1 MIKVFILGA
10 IFGAIMQLG
19 FLDRLSKVVG
29 AFLLKDL
36 TIPKAL
42 MIAMGVGAI
51 MLYSAE
57 YFGLIHFHIKPFY
70 PVGVALGGLI
80 FGIGMVIVGYCPG
93 SMPEAVGEGRMD
105 ALLGIISG
113 VIGGIIFTMYYPVY
127 HSSFLHGKTI
137 GTPTLTDLFDLEG
150 LSKLLVAMAIGM
162 TFILLAFLIDKL
174 ERKYILKEEPQ
185 EPNENSVE
193 KVLN

>member
-1 MIKVFILGA
+1 MIKVFILGM

-19 FLDRLSKVVG
+19 FLDRLSKVIG

-42 MIAMGVGAI
+42 LIAMGAGAI

-57 YFGLIHFHIKPFY
+57 HFGLIHFHIKPFY
-70 PVGVALGGLI
+70 PVGIAIGGFL

-105 ALLGIISG
+105 ALIGIVSG

-127 HSSFLHGKTI
+127 HTSFLHGSTL
-137 GTPTLTDLFDLEG
+137 GAPTLTDLFGLEG
-150 LSKLLVAMAIGM
+150 LAKTVVGMAIGM
-162 TFILLAFLIDKL
+162 SFVLLAFIVDKL
-174 ERKYILKEEPQ
+174 ERKYILKEEEPQ
-185 EPNENSVE
+185 TGRVFS
-193 KVLN
+193 

>member
-1 MIKVFILGA
+1 MIKVFILGM

-19 FLDRLSKVVG
+19 FLDRLSKVIG

-42 MIAMGVGAI
+42 LVAMGFGAI
-51 MLYSAE
+51 ALYTLN
-57 YFGLIHFHIKPFY
+57 YFGIIDFHIKPLY

-80 FGIGMVIVGYCPG
+80 FGAGMVIVGYCPG

-113 VIGGIIFTMYYPVY
+113 IIGGVIFTVIYPVY
-127 HSSFLHGKTI
+127 HYSFLHGTTFGNPSI
-137 GTPTLTDLFDLEG
+137 LDLLGLEG
-150 LSKLLVAMAIGM
+150 LAKLLVAIALGM
-162 TFILLAFLIDKL
+162 TFILLAFWIDKL
-174 ERKYILKEEPQ
+174 ERKYIQK
-185 EPNENSVE
+185 
-193 KVLN
+193 

>member
-1 MIKVFILGA
+1 MLKVFFLGM

-51 MLYSAE
+51 LIYTGE
-57 YFGLIHFHIKPFY
+57 HFGLLQLHIKPFY
-70 PVGVALGGLI
+70 PVGIALGGLV
-80 FGIGMVIVGYCPG
+80 FGTGMVIVGYCPG

-105 ALLGIISG
+105 AFLGIVSG
-113 VIGGIIFTMYYPVY
+113 VIGGIIFTVLYPVY
-127 HSSFLHGKTI
+127 HNSFLHGPTF
-137 GTPTLTDLFDLEG
+137 GAPTLTDLMGLEG
-150 LSKLLVAMAIGM
+150 ISKMIVGTAIGG
-162 TFILLAFLIDKL
+162 TFVVLAFVIDWL
-174 ERKYILKEEPQ
+174 EKKYIK
-185 EPNENSVE
+185 N
-193 KVLN
+193 

>member
-19 FLDRLSKVVG
+19 FLDRLSKVIG

-42 MIAMGVGAI
+42 MIAMGVGAVF
-51 MLYSAE
+51 LYSAE
-57 YFGLIHFHIKPFY
+57 YFGLIQFHIKPFY

-113 VIGGIIFTMYYPVY
+113 VIGGIIFTIYYPVY

-137 GTPTLTDLFDLEG
+137 GAPTLTDLFGLEG
-150 LSKLLVAMAIGM
+150 LAKLLTGIAIGM
-162 TFILLAFLIDKL
+162 TFVLLAFLIDRL
-174 ERKYILKEEPQ
+174 EKKYILKEDEAESLDGHVPG
-185 EPNENSVE
+185 
-193 KVLN
+193 

>member
-1 MIKVFILGA
+1 MVKVFILGM

-19 FLDRLSKVVG
+19 FLDRLSKVIG

-42 MIAMGVGAI
+42 MVAMGVGAI
-51 MLYSAE
+51 FLYTAE
-57 YFGLIHFHIKPFY
+57 YFGLIQFHIKPFY

-80 FGIGMVIVGYCPG
+80 FGTGMVIVGYCPG

-113 VIGGIIFTMYYPVY
+113 IIGGVIFTVFYPVY
-127 HSSFLHGKTI
+127 HNSFLHGKTV
-137 GTPTLTDLFDLEG
+137 GKPTLTDLFGVDGFE
-150 LSKLLVAMAIGM
+150 KMAIGVM
-162 TFILLAFLIDKL
+162 IGIGFILLAFLIDGIEK
-174 ERKYILKEEPQ
+174 KYVFKKKEIF
-185 EPNENSVE
+185 N
-193 KVLN
+193 